1 MSVIGELYSENILI
15 DREELKNQT
24 TDKIEAQSYEPK
36 SCYYGICS
44 ECQNEYCTNRE
55 WIIGAAYV
63 APFLFI

>member
-1 MSVIGELYSENILI
+1 MSVIGELYSENLLI

-55 WIIGAAYV
+55 
-63 APFLFI
+63 